1 MPHYRQLNAGR
12 MENIRLPW
20 IPITTVSL
28 LSSKLN
34 DFFSAFLT
42 VSSLISQLLS
52 SQQISAKTPHEI
64 KKYLQDETELHFLG
78 GLW

>member
-1 MPHYRQLNAGR
+1 MAHYRQLNAGR

-34 DFFSAFLT
+34 DFFSTFLT
-42 VSSLISQLLS
+42 SVSSLISQLLP
-52 SQQISAKTPHEI
+52 SQLAPNIRKDSARNKEI
-64 KKYLQDETELHFLG
+64 FER
-78 GLW
+78 

>member
-1 MPHYRQLNAGR
+1 MAHYRQLNAGR

-42 VSSLISQLLS
+42 VSSLISHLLPSQLAPN
-52 SQQISAKTPHEI
+52 IHKDSARNKEI
-64 KKYLQDETELHFLG
+64 FAR
-78 GLW
+78 

>member
-1 MPHYRQLNAGR
+1 MAHYRQLNAGR

-42 VSSLISQLLS
+42 VSSLISHLLPSQLAPN
-52 SQQISAKTPHEI
+52 IRKDSARNKEI
-64 KKYLQDETELHFLG
+64 FAR
-78 GLW
+78 